1 MAISTSIKYFQVVFT
16 CFNKDNY
23 EESLERLDYVFVKYI
38 YKVSCD
44 WSVVTIL
51 TSDWSRGLVL
61 WPGEL

>member
-1 MAISTSIKYFQVVFT
+1 MFT

-51 TSDWSRGLVL
+51 TSDWSRG
-61 WPGEL
+61 